1 MALRHYPLGSSSSS
15 LTEQERWDERY
26 IKRPLLFGRE
36 PCRFLSEKIGMLPKG
51 RTLDVAAG
59 EGRNAIFLASHGFDV
74 TAMDISPVAMA
85 RAELLAK
92 ERGVRIETVVA
103 DFEDYDA
110 GRERFDLIVNF
121 FAYQPSIIPRLVA
134 ALKPGGMLVFE
145 TFSIEHLKLGAS
157 FGPRDAAFLVKPN
170 ELLRRLDALRILFYE
185 DFVTEMNQGRHDGA
199 AALIHFIAQKPL
211 ASNPSP

>member
-1 MALRHYPLGSSSSS
+1 
-15 LTEQERWDERY
+15 
-26 IKRPLLFGRE
+26 
-36 PCRFLSEKIGMLPKG
+36 MLPKG